1 MTVSRSTSIMTS
13 SSRSCEG
20 EDQPSRNGHS
30 NLMEEVR
37 EVLEAY
43 GKVGEEDLIEF
54 VEGDEDAI
62 MNAVSE
68 LKREGEVF
76 EPESGKVQAI

>member
-1 MTVSRSTSIMTS
+1 M
-13 SSRSCEG
+13 
-20 EDQPSRNGHS
+20 D
-30 NLMEEVR
+30 EVR
-37 EVLEAY
+37 DVLEAY

-54 VEGDEDAI
+54 IDGDDDAI

-68 LKREGEVF
+68 LKRQGEIF